1 MRAAETVRGRKL
13 APIMP
18 ERLHKILITDEE
30 HQMPY
35 SKGLMASSIMATGLP
50 PDKAYNIATTI
61 QERLRDEGSPEV
73 TMHHVRE
80 VAETIMEREVG
91 SEYVSIYRKWRALA
105 KLNRPII
112 ILIGGATGVGKST
125 IATMMASRL
134 GITRQVSTD
143 VIREVMR
150 SSLAP
155 SLVPTLYTSSF
166 KAFESLQLPLP
177 DETDKVI
184 LGFLEQAAAVWV
196 GVKGLIERAVTERT
210 NFIIEGAHVV
220 PGIIE
225 SKVFGDAIVVQ
236 MVIAVED
243 EYQHRCHFE
252 MREVETEG
260 TRTLERYL
268 ENFDSIRRIQEYILG
283 LAEKEKVKV
292 FSSYNIDATVGSII
306 QYVIDEIF
314 GGRHDFELERE
325 TPGERAR
332 AAASGAEPQGGR
344 S

>member
-1 MRAAETVRGRKL
+1 
-13 APIMP
+13 
-18 ERLHKILITDEE
+18 
-30 HQMPY
+30 
-35 SKGLMASSIMATGLP
+35 
-50 PDKAYNIATTI
+50 
-61 QERLRDEGSPEV
+61 
-73 TMHHVRE
+73 
-80 VAETIMEREVG
+80 
-91 SEYVSIYRKWRALA
+91 
-105 KLNRPII
+105 
-112 ILIGGATGVGKST
+112 
-125 IATMMASRL
+125 
-134 GITRQVSTD
+134 
-143 VIREVMR
+143 VIR
-150 SSLAP
+150 
-155 SLVPTLYTSSF
+155 
-166 KAFESLQLPLP
+166 
-177 DETDKVI
+177 
-184 LGFLEQAAAVWV
+184 GFLEQAAAVWV

-314 GGRHDFELERE
+314 GGRHDF
-325 TPGERAR
+325 
-332 AAASGAEPQGGR
+332 
-344 S
+344 

>member
-1 MRAAETVRGRKL
+1 
-13 APIMP
+13 MP
-18 ERLHKILITDEE
+18 ERLQKILITDDE

-35 SKGLMASSIMATGLP
+35 SKGLMASSIMATGLS
-50 PDKAYNIATTI
+50 PDKAYRIAAMI
-61 QERLRDEGSPEV
+61 RERLDEEGSPSV
-73 TMHHVRE
+73 TMEHVRRA
-80 VAETIMEREVG
+80 AEQIMEREVG
-91 SEYVSIYRKWRALA
+91 MKHVLIYRKWRALA

-143 VIREVMR
+143 IVREVMR

-184 LGFLEQAAAVWV
+184 LGFLEQSAAVWV
-196 GVKGLIERAVTERT
+196 GVKGLIERAVVERT

-225 SKVFGDAIVVQ
+225 PAVFGDAIVVQ
-236 MVIAVED
+236 MVIAVTD
-243 EYQHRCHFE
+243 ESQHRSHFE

-260 TRTLERYL
+260 TRPLERYL
-268 ENFDSIRRIQEYILG
+268 ENFSSIRRIQDYVLA
-283 LAEKEKVKV
+283 LAEKEKVSV
-292 FSSYNIDATVGSII
+292 FTSYSIDATVGTII
-306 QYVIDEIF
+306 EYVIDQIF
-314 GGRHDFELERE
+314 GSRHYFEFDEE
-325 TPGERAR
+325 MPGT
-332 AAASGAEPQGGR
+332 GAEVKAARGEPRGGA